1 MGDASGLET
10 SQRGV
15 AELTQGRTMAR
26 VVCRD
31 HFQSHKQW
39 IPLSE
44 TMLHTTSQE
53 DEKVE

>member
-53 DEKVE
+53 DGKVE